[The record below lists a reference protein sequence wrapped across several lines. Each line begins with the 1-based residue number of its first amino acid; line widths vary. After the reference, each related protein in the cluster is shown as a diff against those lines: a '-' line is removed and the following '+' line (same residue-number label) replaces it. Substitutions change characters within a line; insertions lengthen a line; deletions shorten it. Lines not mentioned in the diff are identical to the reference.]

1 MLDVGDGRQPERVKG
16 KVQKLGVVIN
26 RAPAE
31 EVVGMVSQQYDTA
44 GARAPPI
51 RAANGLSLIRV
62 VAQHVANLLAPRMRE
77 SRGHESAHTF
87 DGNSTQHKRLV
98 KKHRGQQ
105 R

>member
-1 MLDVGDGRQPERVKG
+1 MLDVGDGRQPEHLEG
-16 KVQKLGVVIN
+16 AVQKRGVVIN

-31 EVVGMVSQQYDTA
+31 EVVGMVSQQFDTA

-51 RAANGLSLIRV
+51 RAADGRFLERV
-62 VAQHVANLLAPRMRE
+62 VAQDVANLLAPRMRE

-87 DGNSTQHKRLV
+87 DDNSTQQKRWV
-98 KKHRGQQ
+98 TKHRGPQ